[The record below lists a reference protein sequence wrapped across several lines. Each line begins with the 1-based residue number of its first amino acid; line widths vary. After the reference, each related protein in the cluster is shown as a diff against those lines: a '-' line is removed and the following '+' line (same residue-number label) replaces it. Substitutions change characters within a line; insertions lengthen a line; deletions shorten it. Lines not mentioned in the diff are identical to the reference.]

1 MDKNLENLLV
11 NSLLLNQAKQKLKM
25 MKKAFVPAGDPAMMG
40 GGGMPP
46 PPPPPMDPAMMGGGG
61 MPPIDPAMLA
71 AMGGGGGGGMPPI
84 DPAMLAALG
93 GGGMPPIDPAMLAA
107 MGGGMPPPPP
117 PPPAE
122 GGGGG
127 GQVNQDLVNAIVDGV
142 KEALKSSQNSVTGA
156 TSNGP
161 VTGQKFKIDIGLE
174 IMKLSK
180 MVARIADALGIN
192 IPAQDLIVTPEEVA
206 SLQQQQM
213 LAANSGSSDKGGSE
227 KSSEDQQYHN
237 YSELEDTGRKAR
249 LIWLLL
255 NKYGR

>member
-40 GGGMPP
+40 GGMPP
-46 PPPPPMDPAMMGGGG
+46 PPPPGGGG
-61 MPPIDPAMLA
+61 MPPIDPTMLA
-71 AMGGGGGGGMPPI
+71 AM
-84 DPAMLAALG
+84 G

-107 MGGGMPPPPP
+107 MGGGMPPIDPAMLAALGGGMPPP
-117 PPPAE
+117 PPPPPPE
-122 GGGGG
+122 GGGGGGGG

-213 LAANSGSSDKGGSE
+213 LAANSGSDKGGSE
-227 KSSEDQQYHN
+227 KASEDQQYHN

>member
-40 GGGMPP
+40 GGMPP
-46 PPPPPMDPAMMGGGG
+46 PPPPGGGGMPPMDPAMLAAMGGGG

-71 AMGGGGGGGMPPI
+71 AM
-84 DPAMLAALG
+84 G

-117 PPPAE
+117 PPPE
-122 GGGGG
+122 GGGG

-213 LAANSGSSDKGGSE
+213 LAANSGGGSDKGGSE
-227 KSSEDQQYHN
+227 KASEDQQYHN

>member
-40 GGGMPP
+40 GGMPP
-46 PPPPPMDPAMMGGGG
+46 PPPPGGGGMPPMDPAMLAAMGGGG

-71 AMGGGGGGGMPPI
+71 AM
-84 DPAMLAALG
+84 G

-117 PPPAE
+117 PPPPE
-122 GGGGG
+122 GGGGGG

-213 LAANSGSSDKGGSE
+213 LAANSGGGSDKGGSE
-227 KSSEDQQYHN
+227 KASEDQQYHN

>member
-40 GGGMPP
+40 GGMPP
-46 PPPPPMDPAMMGGGG
+46 PPPPGGGGMPPMDPAMLAAMGGGG

-71 AMGGGGGGGMPPI
+71 AM
-84 DPAMLAALG
+84 G

-117 PPPAE
+117 PPPPE

-213 LAANSGSSDKGGSE
+213 LAANSGGGSDKGGSE
-227 KSSEDQQYHN
+227 KASEDQQYHN

>member
-40 GGGMPP
+40 GGMPP
-46 PPPPPMDPAMMGGGG
+46 PPPPGGGG
-61 MPPIDPAMLA
+61 MPPIDPTMLA
-71 AMGGGGGGGMPPI
+71 AM
-84 DPAMLAALG
+84 G

-107 MGGGMPPPPP
+107 MGGGMPPIDPAMLAALGGGMPPP
-117 PPPAE
+117 PPPPPPE
-122 GGGGG
+122 GGGGGGGGGG

-213 LAANSGSSDKGGSE
+213 LAANSGSDKGGSE
-227 KSSEDQQYHN
+227 KASEDQQYHN

>member
-40 GGGMPP
+40 GGMPP
-46 PPPPPMDPAMMGGGG
+46 PPPPGGGGMPPMDPAMLAAMGGGG

-71 AMGGGGGGGMPPI
+71 AM
-84 DPAMLAALG
+84 G

-117 PPPAE
+117 PPPPE

-127 GQVNQDLVNAIVDGV
+127 SQVNQDLVNAIVDGV

-213 LAANSGSSDKGGSE
+213 LAANSGGGSDKGGSE
-227 KSSEDQQYHN
+227 KASEDQQYHN

>member
-46 PPPPPMDPAMMGGGG
+46 PPPPPPGGGG

-71 AMGGGGGGGMPPI
+71 ALGGGGMPPI

-117 PPPAE
+117 PPPPE
-122 GGGGG
+122 GGG

-161 VTGQKFKIDIGLE
+161 ITGQKFKIDIGLE

-206 SLQQQQM
+206 NLQQQQM
-213 LAANSGSSDKGGSE
+213 LAANSSGSDKGGSE
-227 KSSEDQQYHN
+227 KASEDQQYHN

>member
-40 GGGMPP
+40 GGMPP
-46 PPPPPMDPAMMGGGG
+46 PPPPGGGGMPPMDPAMLAAMGGGG

-71 AMGGGGGGGMPPI
+71 AM
-84 DPAMLAALG
+84 G

-117 PPPAE
+117 PPPPE

-213 LAANSGSSDKGGSE
+213 LAANSSSSDKGGSE
-227 KSSEDQQYHN
+227 KASEDQQYHN

>member
-46 PPPPPMDPAMMGGGG
+46 PPPPGGGG

-71 AMGGGGGGGMPPI
+71 AMGGGGGMPPIDPAMLAAMGGGGMPPI

-93 GGGMPPIDPAMLAA
+93 GG
-107 MGGGMPPPPP
+107 MPPPPP
-117 PPPAE
+117 PPPPE
-122 GGGGG
+122 GGGGGGGG

-213 LAANSGSSDKGGSE
+213 LAANSGSDKGGSE
-227 KSSEDQQYHN
+227 KASEDQQYHN

>member
-40 GGGMPP
+40 GGMPP
-46 PPPPPMDPAMMGGGG
+46 PPPPGGGG

-71 AMGGGGGGGMPPI
+71 AM
-84 DPAMLAALG
+84 G

-107 MGGGMPPPPP
+107 MGGGMPPIDPAMLAALGGGMPPP
-117 PPPAE
+117 PPPPPPE
-122 GGGGG
+122 GGGGGGG

-213 LAANSGSSDKGGSE
+213 LAANSGSDKGGSE
-227 KSSEDQQYHN
+227 KASEDQQYHN

>member
-1 MDKNLENLLV
+1 
-11 NSLLLNQAKQKLKM
+11 
-25 MKKAFVPAGDPAMMG
+25 
-40 GGGMPP
+40 
-46 PPPPPMDPAMMGGGG
+46 
-61 MPPIDPAMLA
+61 
-71 AMGGGGGGGMPPI
+71 
-84 DPAMLAALG
+84 
-93 GGGMPPIDPAMLAA
+93 MLAA

-117 PPPAE
+117 PPPPE
-122 GGGGG
+122 GGGGGG

-156 TSNGP
+156 TNNGP

-213 LAANSGSSDKGGSE
+213 LAANSGGGSDKGGSE
-227 KSSEDQQYHN
+227 KASEDQQYHN